1 MNTLSFYTE
10 PFEVEEFGRQN
21 KYLAFYFQVDGK
33 TILAPDDTYNPAN
46 CFDLTDKEATE
57 YNMVVLWH
65 CTCGVWQCSSIV
77 ATVSEL
83 ENDIIEWKI
92 HQLGRGYYKIF
103 HFAKK
108 EYDKV
113 MSEIIKIAEQQI
125 SIETKVNDKT

>member
-57 YNMVVLWH
+57 YSMVVLWL
-65 CTCGVWQCSSIV
+65 CTVNFSQNY
-77 ATVSEL
+77 TL
-83 ENDIIEWKI
+83 
-92 HQLGRGYYKIF
+92 
-103 HFAKK
+103 
-108 EYDKV
+108 
-113 MSEIIKIAEQQI
+113 IA
-125 SIETKVNDKT
+125 